1 MRFGSCP
8 SWRSTRWQ
16 TSARAA
22 LMTAPL
28 LVAVL
33 GLLVKIPP
41 EVQFFSGG
49 YLTAWNSLC
58 LAILAP
64 YVVLAFIGMGALFVR
79 PLAGEDIYLDMADL
93 LVLQFFGGAALCSL
107 IGVCLGAAGLLF
119 PWITIPFLTGL
130 VFWYLA
136 QHLDRPSRIHW
147 TPSTAAEWLLI
158 GLLGLS
164 ALVLLLVKGVVL
176 DATRGDIP
184 QLYLPLLADLQN
196 RHTLWLDR
204 EEPKLFW
211 FLLGRGHGAD
221 MLLVSFGGP
230 IAHQILSVVY
240 LLSITALV
248 HRMAARL
255 TTGWILPGCAALIA
269 MWSSF
274 IGLETGRFHYE
285 TGAFLLFVCWA
296 GVLYATTKV
305 RVIFRALVPAV
316 ISIAIM
322 VPQAAIIAAAF
333 LMAAAGA
340 GWFAHG
346 PRGFVRPLVVA
357 TIGLGT
363 AALSLLVNQIYL
375 GIAEVNPIG
384 VFMPLIN
391 VERFRQISSLDL
403 MVYVNNAQGIKY
415 AGFSMLDIVA
425 AARRFWI
432 VLSGLFLAAN
442 FWAYPAFI
450 VACAA
455 LLDVRQPQKNGPF
468 VVGLGLSLLAIVCL
482 ITLTSHGSLE
492 RMLAFR
498 SVATPLIAT
507 LAIVHLTGV
516 FRRYRFK
523 DRFSSLPAATV
534 AVCLAALVAIV
545 VARSQ
550 GEITRARV
558 QGALAYVTGRIGLVG
573 TSPSFDDLDPR
584 RCREVSRHVPSA
596 WHILPVNSAL
606 RFLPTCAESPLLP
619 SGRVVDTLHPV
630 FLPDYGD
637 VLLGPS
643 PLSIAALRRHNV
655 NAFYIESNRL
665 DFWAHGQSPLFD
677 ADSMQRNLDVLHVG
691 ADYILLTWKGL
702 GVEMSDAQVAAI
714 TELRNRSRVTGGSK
728 EYWEGIAALAAW
740 RSQQDSGRK

>member
-1 MRFGSCP
+1 MRFGRCS
-8 SWRSTRWQ
+8 SWSRARWQ
-16 TSARAA
+16 TSARAG
-22 LMTAPL
+22 LMTAPFL
-28 LVAVL
+28 IAAL
-33 GLLVKIPP
+33 GLLVKVPP

-49 YLTAWNSLC
+49 FLTAWNSLC

-64 YVVLAFIGMGALFVR
+64 YVVLAFVGMGALLVS
-79 PLAGEDIYLDMADL
+79 PLPDEDIYLDAADL

-107 IGVCLGAAGLLF
+107 IGVCLGAAGSLF
-119 PWITIPFLTGL
+119 PWITIPFLTGI
-130 VFWYLA
+130 VAWYIARNLA
-136 QHLDRPSRIHW
+136 RPSRRDWI
-147 TPSTAAEWLLI
+147 PSTTAGWLLV

-164 ALVLLLVKGVVL
+164 SLVLLLVKGVVL

-184 QLYLPLLADLQN
+184 QLYLPLLADLQT
-196 RHTLWLDR
+196 RHTFWLDP
-204 EEPKLFW
+204 EQPKLFW

-255 TTGWILPGCAALIA
+255 TMGWILPGCAALIA

-333 LMAAAGA
+333 LMAGAGA

-346 PRGFVRPLVVA
+346 PRGIVRPLVVA
-357 TIGLGT
+357 AIGLGT
-363 AALSLLVNQIYL
+363 AALSLLVNQLYL

-403 MVYVNNAQGIKY
+403 MVYVNNAQGINY
-415 AGFSMLDIVA
+415 AGFSLLDIVA
-425 AARRFWI
+425 AMRRFWT
-432 VLSGLFLAAN
+432 VLSSLFLAAN

-455 LLDVRQPQKNGPF
+455 LLDARQPQKNGPF

-498 SVATPLIAT
+498 SVTTPLIAI
-507 LAIVHLTGV
+507 LAIVHLAV
-516 FRRYRFK
+516 VLRPYRLK
-523 DRFSSLPAATV
+523 DRFRSLPAATV
-534 AVCLAALVAIV
+534 VVCLATLVAIV

-558 QGALAYVTGRIGLVG
+558 AGVLAYVTGRIGLVG

-584 RCREVSRHVPSA
+584 RCGEVSRHVPSA

-606 RFLPTCAESPLLP
+606 RFLPTCAESPLLE

-637 VLLGPS
+637 VLLGP
-643 PLSIAALRRHNV
+643 PQLSIAALRRHDV

-677 ADSMQRNLDVLHVG
+677 PDSMERYLDVLHVG

-702 GVEMSDAQVAAI
+702 GVQMTDAQVAAI

-728 EYWEGIAALAAW
+728 EYWDGIAALAAW
-740 RSQQDSGRK
+740 RSRQDSNRK

>member
-1 MRFGSCP
+1 
-8 SWRSTRWQ
+8 
-16 TSARAA
+16 
-22 LMTAPL
+22 MTAPL
-28 LVAVL
+28 LVAAL

-79 PLAGEDIYLDMADL
+79 PLADEDIYLDTADL

-107 IGVCLGAAGLLF
+107 IGVFLGAAGLLF

-136 QHLDRPSRIHW
+136 QHLGRPSRIHW
-147 TPSTAAEWLLI
+147 APSTAAEWLLI

-240 LLSITALV
+240 LLSIAALV

-316 ISIAIM
+316 MSIAIM

-346 PRGFVRPLVVA
+346 PRGFVRPLLVA
-357 TIGLGT
+357 AIGLGT

-498 SVATPLIAT
+498 SVATPLIAI
-507 LAIVHLTGV
+507 LVIVHLAGV
-516 FRRYRFK
+516 FRPYRFK

-534 AVCLAALVAIV
+534 AVCLATLVAIV

-558 QGALAYVTGRIGLVG
+558 AGALAYVTGRIGLVG

-584 RCREVSRHVPSA
+584 RCREVSRHVPSD

-643 PLSIAALRRHNV
+643 SLSNAALRRHNV

-677 ADSMQRNLDVLHVG
+677 PDSMQRNLDVLHAG

-714 TELRNRSRVTGGSK
+714 TELRNRSRMTGGSK

-740 RSQQDSGRK
+740 RSEQDSGQK

>member
-1 MRFGSCP
+1 MRFGRP
-8 SWRSTRWQ
+8 SSWSGTRWQ
-16 TSARAA
+16 TSARAG
-22 LMTAPL
+22 LMTAPFL
-28 LVAVL
+28 IAAL
-33 GLLVKIPP
+33 GLLVKVPP
-41 EVQFFSGG
+41 EVQLFSGG
-49 YLTAWNSLC
+49 FLIAWNSLC

-64 YVVLAFIGMGALFVR
+64 YVALAFVGMGALLVS
-79 PLAGEDIYLDMADL
+79 PHPDEDIYLDTADL
-93 LVLQFFGGAALCSL
+93 LVLQFFGGAALCGL
-107 IGVCLGAAGLLF
+107 IGVCLGATGLLF
-119 PWITIPFLTGL
+119 PWITIPFLTGI
-130 VFWYLA
+130 VAWYIARNLA
-136 QHLDRPSRIHW
+136 RPSRRDWI
-147 TPSTAAEWLLI
+147 PSTTAGWLLV

-164 ALVLLLVKGVVL
+164 SLVLLLVKGIVL

-184 QLYLPLLADLQN
+184 QLYLPLLADLQT
-196 RHTLWLDR
+196 RHTFWLNP

-211 FLLGRGHGAD
+211 FLLGRGHGTD

-255 TTGWILPGCAALIA
+255 TTGWVLPGCATLIA

-296 GVLYATTKV
+296 GMLYATTKV

-333 LMAAAGA
+333 LMAGAGA

-346 PRGFVRPLVVA
+346 PRGIVRPLVVA
-357 TIGLGT
+357 AIGVGT
-363 AALSLLVNQIYL
+363 AALSLLVNQLYL

-403 MVYVNNAQGIKY
+403 MVYVNNAQGINY
-415 AGFSMLDIVA
+415 AGFSLLDVVA
-425 AARRFWI
+425 ALRRFWI
-432 VLSGLFLAAN
+432 VLSNLFFAKP
-442 FWAYPAFI
+442 FWAYPAFV
-450 VACAA
+450 VACAV
-455 LLDVRQPQKNGPF
+455 LLDVRRPQENGSF
-468 VVGLGLSLLAIVCL
+468 AVGLGLSVLAVVCL

-498 SVATPLIAT
+498 SVANPLIAISVIVP
-507 LAIVHLTGV
+507 LASV
-516 FRRYRFK
+516 FRRHRWQDHFVP
-523 DRFSSLPAATV
+523 LPPATV
-534 AVCLAALVAIV
+534 AVCLATLVATV

-550 GEITRARV
+550 GEMTRARV
-558 QGALAYVTGRIGLVG
+558 EGALAYVTGRIGLVG

-584 RCREVSRHVPSA
+584 RCLEVSRHVPSG
-596 WHILPVNSAL
+596 WRILPVNSAL
-606 RFLPTCAESPLLP
+606 RFLPTCAESPLVP

-637 VLLGPS
+637 VLLGP
-643 PLSIAALRRHNV
+643 PQLSIAALRRHDV

-677 ADSMQRNLDVLHVG
+677 SESMQRNLDVLHVG

-702 GVEMSDAQVAAI
+702 GVQMSDAQVAAI

-728 EYWEGIAALAAW
+728 EYWDGIASLAAW
-740 RSQQDSGRK
+740 RSRHDSIRK

>member
-1 MRFGSCP
+1 
-8 SWRSTRWQ
+8 
-16 TSARAA
+16 
-22 LMTAPL
+22 MTAPF
-28 LVAVL
+28 LVAAL

-41 EVQFFSGG
+41 EVQLFSGG

-79 PLAGEDIYLDMADL
+79 PLADEDICLDTADL
-93 LVLQFFGGAALCSL
+93 LVLQFFGGAAVCSL

-130 VFWYLA
+130 VVWYFG
-136 QHLDRPSRIHW
+136 QHLRQPSRTSW
-147 TPSTAAEWLLI
+147 APSTAAEWLLI

-164 ALVLLLVKGVVL
+164 GLVLLLVKGVVL

-196 RHTLWLDR
+196 RHTFWLDL
-204 EEPKLFW
+204 EKPKLFW

-230 IAHQILSVVY
+230 LAHQILSVVY

-296 GVLYATTKV
+296 GVLFATAKA
-305 RVIFRALVPAV
+305 RVISRALVPAV

-333 LMAAAGA
+333 LMAGAGA

-346 PRGFVRPLVVA
+346 PRGIVRPLVVA
-357 TIGLGT
+357 AIGLGT
-363 AALSLLVNQIYL
+363 AALGLLVNQFYL

-403 MVYVNNAQGIKY
+403 MVYVNNAQGINY
-415 AGFSMLDIVA
+415 AGFSMLDVVA
-425 AARRFWI
+425 ALRRCWL
-432 VLSGLFLAAN
+432 VLSNLFVAPH

-455 LLDVRQPQKNGPF
+455 LPNVRRPQENGPF
-468 VVGLGLSLLAIVCL
+468 AVGLGLSLLAVVCI

-498 SVATPLIAT
+498 SVATPLIAISVIVP
-507 LAIVHLTGV
+507 LAGV
-516 FRRYRFK
+516 FRQYRLQ
-523 DRFSSLPAATV
+523 DRFVSLPSAAI
-534 AVCLAALVAIV
+534 AVCLATLVAVV

-550 GEITRARV
+550 GEITWGRTK
-558 QGALAYVTGRIGLVG
+558 GALAYVTGRIGLVD
-573 TSPSFDDLDPR
+573 TAPSFADLDPR
-584 RCREVSRHVPSA
+584 RCLEVSRHVPSG
-596 WHILPVNSAL
+596 WRILPVNSAL

-619 SGRVVDTLHPV
+619 AGRVVDTLHPV

-643 PLSIAALRRHNV
+643 PVSIAALRRYNV
-655 NAFYIESNRL
+655 NAFYIESDRL

-677 ADSMQRNLDVLHVG
+677 PDSMQRYLDVLHVG
-691 ADYILLTWKGL
+691 ADYVLLTWKGL
-702 GVEMSDAQVAAI
+702 GVPMSDAQVAAI
-714 TELRNRSRVTGGSK
+714 TELRNRSRVTRGSK
-728 EYWEGIAALAAW
+728 EYWDGIAALAAW
-740 RSQQDSGRK
+740 RSRQVSAQK